1 MPTAQFNKN
10 RASFPLDELAKYEG
24 NWVAFSPDGIKIVAA
39 DPDLAVLEQKVRSA
53 GYNPADVGFE
63 NVPAE
68 SDGEIFIGGT
78 S

>member
-24 NWVAFSPDGIKIVAA
+24 NWVAFSPDGTTIIAA
-39 DPDLAVLEQKVRSA
+39 DSDLSVLDQKIRNA

-63 NVPAE
+63 SVPAQE
-68 SDGEIFIGGT
+68 DGEIYIGGAG
-78 S
+78 

>member
-10 RASFPLDELAKYEG
+10 RAAFPLDELAKYEG
-24 NWVAFSPDGIKIVAA
+24 NWVAFSPDGANIIAA
-39 DPDLAVLEQKVRSA
+39 APDLAALEQKVRSA

-63 NVPAE
+63 SVPTEA
-68 SDGEIFIGGT
+68 DGEVFIGGT